1 MRWILRN
8 VRRCAA
14 TQAGAPPDANFAVNT
29 NNILRSLLAVLV
41 AGFLAIL
48 VLSLR
53 DTSAKEGGQA
63 PQFSITTD
71 QGQRVTPVQF
81 GGKLLVLNF
90 WASWCQPCVQEIPSL
105 NAFQKRFAKDGV
117 VVVAVSID
125 KNPEKYRAFL
135 RRIPVVFE
143 TARDPKADLSA
154 QYGTYQVPE
163 TYIIKNGRI
172 LRKFAMGE
180 DWTSD
185 DMTQYV
191 QSVL

>member
-1 MRWILRN
+1 MSG
-8 VRRCAA
+8 RCALPG
-14 TQAGAPPDANFAVNT
+14 AGAQPGSCFVVNT
-29 NNILRSLLAVLV
+29 NNILRSVLAVLM
-41 AGFLAIL
+41 AAFLAVI

-63 PQFSITTD
+63 PKFSITTD
-71 QGQRVTPVQF
+71 QGRQVTPLQF
-81 GGKLLVLNF
+81 GGKVLVLNF

-143 TARDPKADLSA
+143 TARDPKAGLSA
-154 QYGTYQVPE
+154 EYGTYQVPE
-163 TYIIKNGRI
+163 TYIIKDGRI

>member
-1 MRWILRN
+1 MSVPRTGFGL
-8 VRRCAA
+8 AA
-14 TQAGAPPDANFAVNT
+14 AYDTSAVNT
-29 NNILRSLLAVLV
+29 NNILRSLLAVLTAV
-41 AGFLAIL
+41 FLGAI

-63 PQFSITTD
+63 PRFAISTD
-71 QGQRVTPVQF
+71 QGQEITPDQF

-90 WASWCQPCVQEIPSL
+90 WASWCSPCVQEIPSL

-125 KNPEKYRAFL
+125 KNPKKYQDFL

-143 TARDPKADLSA
+143 TARDPQAHISN
-154 QYGTYQVPE
+154 QYGTYQIPE
-163 TYIIKNGRI
+163 TYIIKDGRI
-172 LRKFAMGE
+172 LRKFPMAE

-185 DMTQYV
+185 DITQYV